1 MNKPGDDGQGIVGH
15 ERDDGDAGARPEL
28 QAEERLS
35 AMKYAEADWRSRG
48 ACLSVDPELFF
59 PLSSVGPAARQ
70 LNKAKSVCTRCPVQA
85 QCLDF
90 ALATR
95 QMDGIW
101 GGTSE
106 DERRRILA
114 RIDGRSAR
122 RPKMPVGV
130 GRAH

>member
-1 MNKPGDDGQGIVGH
+1 MAMNAMTAMP
-15 ERDDGDAGARPEL
+15 APRPDS

-35 AMKYAEADWRSRG
+35 VMKFADTDWRARG
-48 ACLSVDPELFF
+48 ACLSADPELFF

-70 LNKAKSVCTRCPVQA
+70 LNKAKSVCTQCAVRA
-85 QCLDF
+85 ECLDF

-95 QMDGIW
+95 QVHGVW

-106 DERRRILA
+106 DERRRIFA
-114 RIDGRSAR
+114 RIDSRTASSR
-122 RPKMPVGV
+122 TSVPVGA

>member
-1 MNKPGDDGQGIVGH
+1 MNKRGGDGQGIDGH
-15 ERDDGDAGARPEL
+15 ERDDGDAGARPESL
-28 QAEERLS
+28 AEERLS

-59 PLSSVGPAARQ
+59 PLSSVGPAAKQ
-70 LNKAKSVCTRCPVQA
+70 LNKSKSVCTRCPVQA

-122 RPKMPVGV
+122 HAKVPIAA
-130 GRAH
+130 GRAR

>member
-1 MNKPGDDGQGIVGH
+1 
-15 ERDDGDAGARPEL
+15 
-28 QAEERLS
+28 
-35 AMKYAEADWRSRG
+35 MKYAEADWRSRG

-70 LNKAKSVCTRCPVQA
+70 LNKAKSVCTQCPVRA
-85 QCLDF
+85 ECLDF

-95 QMDGIW
+95 QVHGVW

-106 DERRRILA
+106 DERRRILT
-114 RIDGRSAR
+114 RIDRQRSAR
-122 RPKMPVGV
+122 RAKVPMAA